1 MSQPENKAGP
11 TSRFI
16 RPPRGWAPVNW
27 GDLWR
32 FRELLYFLTWRD
44 IIVRYKQTALGVL
57 WAFIQPFLKLVVFS
71 VIFGKVAK
79 LDSEGVPYPIFL
91 YAGLLPWQF
100 FSEALSRSSTSVVG
114 STNLITKV
122 YFPRLIIPLSS
133 AGACLVDF
141 LISFAILFGLMAWYH
156 VPFSWQWLWIVP
168 LTALMVITTL
178 AFGVWF
184 SSVCVTFRDFRYVL
198 PFLVQIWMYV
208 TPVVYPV
215 KMLPPAWQWVLT
227 LNPMTGVVNAFR
239 AAILGRALDPVSL
252 LMATVLSGVL
262 FVFGLY
268 YFRRMETLFAD
279 IV

>member
-1 MSQPENKAGP
+1 MTTTFQPITVP
-11 TSRFI
+11 VRRI
-16 RPPRGWAPVNW
+16 RPPKGWLPMNW
-27 GDLWR
+27 AEIWR

-44 IIVRYKQTALGVL
+44 VKVRYKQTVLGVL

-100 FSEALSRSSTSVVG
+100 FSEALSRSSTSVIG

-133 AGACLVDF
+133 VGACLVDF
-141 LISFAILFGLMAWYH
+141 LTSFAILFGLMLYYH
-156 VPFSWQWLWIVP
+156 ISFSWQWFWIAP
-168 LTALMVITTL
+168 LVLLTVVTTL

-215 KMLPPAWQWVLT
+215 KMLPAGWQWVLA
-227 LNPMTGVVNAFR
+227 LNPMTGVVNAYR
-239 AAILGRALDPVSL
+239 AALLGRSFDAGSLALSL
-252 LMATVLSGVL
+252 LISAIL

-268 YFRRMETLFAD
+268 YFRRMESRFAD

>member
-1 MSQPENKAGP
+1 MNDPAT
-11 TSRFI
+11 TSLPVRRI
-16 RPPRGWAPVNW
+16 RPPRGWLPVNW
-27 GDLWR
+27 AELWR

-44 IIVRYKQTALGVL
+44 VKVRYKQTALGVL

-133 AGACLVDF
+133 VGACLVDF
-141 LISFAILFGLMAWYH
+141 LISFAILFGLVFYYH
-156 VPFSWQWLWIVP
+156 VPFSWQWLWVVP
-168 LTALMVITTL
+168 LMALTVLTTL
-178 AFGVWF
+178 GFGIWF

-215 KMLPPAWQWVLT
+215 KMMPAGWQWVLA
-227 LNPMTGVVNAFR
+227 LNPVTGVVNGYR
-239 AAILGRALDPVSL
+239 AAILGRPLDMPSL
-252 LMATVLSGVL
+252 LLSLGLSCIL

-268 YFRRMETLFAD
+268 YFRKMESRFAD